1 VILVDTCVWI
11 DHLRR
16 VDPALTD
23 LLEQSDVCTHPMVIG
38 ELALGSL
45 RRRAEVLELVQ
56 TLPRVMPAGHD
67 EVLLLVER
75 EGLVGAGL
83 SLVDVHLLAT
93 VRINPGVAL
102 WTRDKRLRSAAT
114 NLGAAA
120 PTLG

>member
-1 VILVDTCVWI
+1 MILVDTCVWI

-23 LLEQSDVCTHPMVIG
+23 LLEQGDVCTHPMVVG
-38 ELALGSL
+38 ELALGNF
-45 RRRAEVLELVQ
+45 RRRREVLELVQ
-56 TLPRVMPAGHD
+56 ALPRVMPAAHD

-75 EGLVGAGL
+75 ERLFGRGL

-102 WTRDKRLRSAAT
+102 WTRDKRLRAAAAD
-114 NLGAAA
+114 LGAAA
-120 PTLG
+120 PALD